1 MILKLAYYGDP
12 ILRQKALRI
21 GDIDDE
27 IKQLVEDMAETM
39 FAQNGIGL
47 AAPQV
52 HRSLA
57 LFITSIPEYRED
69 GSHIDGPVE
78 VYINPRLIS
87 CSEEEEIHSEGC
99 LSIPKLYGEVC
110 RPNHIVIEAMNL
122 HSIVVRKELS
132 GLEARCCLHENDHLN
147 GVLFVDRI
155 RGKERQQM
163 EGALRQIK
171 SRYKRG

>member
-21 GDIDDE
+21 ESIDDE
-27 IKQLVEDMAETM
+27 IKQLIEDMVETM

-57 LFITSIPEYRED
+57 LFITSIPDYHED
-69 GSHIDGPVE
+69 GSYTDGPIE

-87 CSEEEEIHSEGC
+87 YSTQEEIHSEGC

-110 RPNHIVIEAMNL
+110 RPNHIVIEAMNQNG
-122 HSIVVRKELS
+122 IVIRKELS

-147 GVLFVDRI
+147 GVLFIDRI

-171 SRYKRG
+171 SRYKK